1 MDNKP
6 KLNQELETLEDN
18 NFLEE
23 QEEPLSFKTSK
34 EDFVPKEDNT
44 STMRSFFSF
53 EQHLFELEMHWKG
66 FTKVN
71 GDYIRNMSDIIGPDS
86 FINELINSIRSVCNQ
101 TFSVSTKTQDE
112 ACLILW
118 EKFKSFNEHVRK
130 EPFFNWT
137 KYSIIKE
144 EYDHTIELFMGL
156 VINGHGTNVA
166 TSLQAGVV
174 AESLKTK
181 PQENVGILDP
191 VKNILF
197 GEKKQ

>member
-6 KLNQELETLEDN
+6 KLNQELETIED
-18 NFLEE
+18 EE
-23 QEEPLSFKTSK
+23 SENSDNSLNFKTSK
-34 EDFVPKEDNT
+34 DDFVPKEDNT

-53 EQHLFELEMHWKG
+53 EQHLFGLEMHWKG
-66 FTKVN
+66 FTKIN
-71 GDYIRNMSDIIGPDS
+71 GEYVRNISDIMAPDS
-86 FINELINSIRSVCNQ
+86 FINDVINSIASICNQ

-112 ACLILW
+112 ANLILW
-118 EKFKSFNEHVRK
+118 EKFKSFNEFVRK
-130 EPFFNWT
+130 EPFFNWN
-137 KYSIIKE
+137 KYSIMKE

-174 AESLKTK
+174 AESLRNK
-181 PQENVGILDP
+181 PQENQGILDP